1 VIQMRETG
9 ESSYRRFLQGDS
21 QALEALIRTY
31 SDALVRFAYGYV
43 KSSAAAEDLAGDA
56 IALLY
61 MKGKNFATENQLKSY
76 LYKVTRSRCVD
87 YLRRHKKEVPLADV
101 ENVLI
106 LESAEYSYLRRNRN
120 ETLYICL
127 QRLPNQYT
135 EILQLT
141 YFSGF
146 SFQECGKILGKT
158 VKQIYNLHTRAK
170 MALKLLLEKEGITD
184 EDL

>member
-1 VIQMRETG
+1 MFENG
-9 ESSYRRFLQGDS
+9 ESSYHRFLQGDAR
-21 QALEALIRTY
+21 ALEEMVHTY

-43 KSSAAAEDLAGDA
+43 KNSAAAEDLASDT
-56 IALLY
+56 IALLFI
-61 MKGKNFATENQLKSY
+61 KSKRFDSENQLRAY
-76 LYKVTRSRCVD
+76 LYKVARSLCVD
-87 YLRRHKKEVPLADV
+87 YLRKHKKEVPLEDV

-106 LESAEYSYLRRNRN
+106 SESAQDNYLRRHRDAV
-120 ETLYICL
+120 LYSCV
-127 QRLPNQYT
+127 QRLPLQYR

-146 SFQECGKILGKT
+146 SLQECGRILGKT

-170 MALKLLLEKEGITD
+170 IALRSLLEKEGITH

>member
-1 VIQMRETG
+1 MREFG

-21 QALEALIRTY
+21 QALEMLIRTY
-31 SDALVRFAYGYV
+31 SDALVRFAYSYV
-43 KSSAAAEDLAGDA
+43 KNSAAAEDLVGDTM
-56 IALLY
+56 ALLFI
-61 MKGKNFATENQLKSY
+61 KRKHFASENQLKSY

-87 YLRRHKKEVPLADV
+87 YLRKHKNEVPLEDV
-101 ENVLI
+101 ENVLTSD
-106 LESAEYSYLRRNRN
+106 SAESGYLRRDRDKK
-120 ETLYICL
+120 LYTCM
-127 QRLPNQYT
+127 QKLPEQYR

-158 VKQIYNLHTRAK
+158 MKQIYNLHTRAK